1 MSAFGTGLELSAAGV
16 AEQAQ
21 IDGAPPEVVGQC

>member
-1 MSAFGTGLELSAAGV
+1 V

-21 IDGAPPEVVGQC
+21 IDGYFPPVVRPKAQRIGALIQ

>member
-1 MSAFGTGLELSAAGV
+1 MSAFGTGAELSAAGV